1 MSPTIYGLI
10 RVEKVLQGDIEAILE
25 NYSLDVRTAWL
36 LEVSIQ
42 LAHDLL

>member
-25 NYSLDVRTAWL
+25 NYSLDVRAPHLTACL
-36 LEVSIQ
+36 LVNTNE
-42 LAHDLL
+42 LL